1 MALPGCQ
8 EVKILELIV
17 SIVYEHSGIP
27 EGMLCGWI
35 LPPNVL

>member
-1 MALPGCQ
+1 MALPACR

-27 EGMLCGWI
+27 EGMLCGWM